1 VTTCVMGSCGVG
13 FAPVRERDR
22 TRLIE
27 LMEGVEDIPG
37 TALAEGIP
45 WGWESFPE
53 YMRAVEF
60 PHAIDY
66 GLMATHDALRVYVM
80 GERALANQVAT
91 DADIARMRALVS
103 EAIGAGAFG
112 FSTGRS
118 DNHRAKDGS
127 ATPASEAAA
136 RELAGIA
143 AALTDHEHGVLQAV
157 SDFDLD
163 VTEARFHEEFD
174 ILEAMAKAAPG
185 HRMSISLMQRDNVA
199 HQWKRIIERCEQA
212 DKRGVRI
219 NMQVAA
225 RAIGV
230 LLGLEATFHP
240 FMGFPSYKAIAH
252 LPLPERVAQMKDPE
266 VKRKILAEKT
276 DRVAGDGSPIPPLAD
291 MLLSNLEFVSLRLFR
306 LGEYPDY
313 EPKLE
318 NSLYYEAREREV
330 TPLEAMYDAL
340 LESDGQE
347 LLYFPLYNYIDF
359 DLNNVSTMLH
369 HPLAL
374 PGLSDGGAHVGTICD
389 ASFPTFM
396 LTHWARDRKTG
407 GFDVERV
414 VQMLCHDTAR
424 YVGLTDRGTIAP
436 GQKAD
441 LNIIDFDK
449 LRLKRPRLVAD
460 LPAGGRRLLQDAEG
474 YRATLVSGQVI
485 TQNGVLT
492 GRLPGRLVRAGG

>member
-1 VTTCVMGSCGVG
+1 
-13 FAPVRERDR
+13 
-22 TRLIE
+22 
-27 LMEGVEDIPG
+27 
-37 TALAEGIP
+37 
-45 WGWESFPE
+45 
-53 YMRAVEF
+53 
-60 PHAIDY
+60 
-66 GLMATHDALRVYVM
+66 
-80 GERALANQVAT
+80 
-91 DADIARMRALVS
+91 VS
-103 EAIGAGAFG
+103 EAVGAGAFG

-143 AALTDHEHGVLQAV
+143 AGLKDHKHGVLQAV

-163 VTEARFHEEFD
+163 VTEERFHEEFD
-174 ILEAMAKAAPG
+174 LLEAMAKAAPG
-185 HRMSISLMQRDNVA
+185 HRMSISVMQRDNVA
-199 HQWKRIIERCEQA
+199 NQWKRIIERCEKA
-212 DKRGVRI
+212 EREGVRI

-252 LPLPERVAQMKDPE
+252 LPLPERIAQMRDPE

-291 MLLSNLEFVSLRLFR
+291 MLLANLEFVSLRLFR

-318 NSLYYEAREREV
+318 DSLYYEARKREV

-340 LESDGQE
+340 LESEGQE

-369 HPLAL
+369 HPLSL

-414 VQMLCHDTAR
+414 IQMLCHDTAR
-424 YVGLTDRGTIAP
+424 FIGLTDRGTIAV

-441 LNIIDFDK
+441 INIIDFDK

-485 TQNGVLT
+485 AQNGVLT
-492 GRLPGRLVRAGG
+492 GKLPGRLVRSGG